1 MKAQKRKSKQEK
13 EDLVEGSADR
23 ATLVILDVLHTEV
36 LGLGI
41 WKLPNS
47 AQLGKK
53 QRRDISLALGSI
65 KQSATLKKRIIRQE
79 EDDKK

>member
-1 MKAQKRKSKQEK
+1 MKAQKRKSKPQK

-41 WKLPNS
+41 WKLPNKCTTWKE
-47 AQLGKK
+47 ATERHQL
-53 QRRDISLALGSI
+53 SLGLNKTKCNS
-65 KQSATLKKRIIRQE
+65 
-79 EDDKK
+79 